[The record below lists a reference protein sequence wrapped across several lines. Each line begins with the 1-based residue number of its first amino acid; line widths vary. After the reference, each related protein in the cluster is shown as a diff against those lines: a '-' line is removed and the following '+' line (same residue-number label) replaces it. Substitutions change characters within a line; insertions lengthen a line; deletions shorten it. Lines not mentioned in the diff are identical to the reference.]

1 MSPHPHT
8 MSLDRVYIRC
18 GAQRARAQSLG
29 AEFDMNARFW
39 YFQGADASV
48 LAADFPLREGDQ
60 ETIAEAL
67 AATASAASASSPP
80 ARGAVL
86 GVPFAEK
93 DEAKAAGAWWD
104 PVNKHWFVGP
114 SGNAEALLAR
124 WPPTP
129 AKAAA
134 PRKTS
139 ASASPSPA
147 SSAAMSA
154 SSPSPAPAV
163 ASSSASD
170 AATES
175 LVRGLAALPMPSSSA
190 VALSSSSSSWS
201 GEANANE
208 EAVMTSLQARFEACA
223 VSISETDAAQNVACS
238 SEPVA
243 ASSSSNPSVG
253 ANANISASASV
264 NASSSVPL
272 LFPLARKNAHPRDSA
287 IVFHEGPH
295 VYEINGRRASLSVTG
310 LVHQVWR
317 ALHSHGADCTSR
329 GFPLTCMCMKYFSD
343 ESQYFPAF
351 RADDVIARMLGGKTF
366 PLAKNHE
373 RYRAMPLWQ
382 ASATGELMDTY
393 VSLYLC
399 SLNCRVMFRV
409 VLF

>member
-1 MSPHPHT
+1 

-29 AEFDMNARFW
+29 AEFDMDARFW
-39 YFQGADASV
+39 YFQGPDASV
-48 LAADFPLREGDQ
+48 LATEFPLKEGDQ
-60 ETIAEAL
+60 ETIADAR
-67 AATASAASASSPP
+67 AAAAAASASSPP

-86 GVPFAEK
+86 GVPFSEK

-114 SGNAEALLAR
+114 RGNAEALLAR

-139 ASASPSPA
+139 ASASPAPA

-154 SSPSPAPAV
+154 SSLSPAFTV
-163 ASSSASD
+163 TSSSASE

-190 VALSSSSSSWS
+190 VALSSSSSSWC

-223 VSISETDAAQNVACS
+223 VSISETDAAQNVASS

-243 ASSSSNPSVG
+243 ASSSSNPRVG

-264 NASSSVPL
+264 NASSSAPL
-272 LFPLARKNAHPRDSA
+272 LLPLARKNAHPRDSA

-310 LVHQVWR
+310 LVHQVRR
-317 ALHSHGADCTSR
+317 ALQTMAPTARAVVSH
-329 GFPLTCMCMKYFSD
+329 
-343 ESQYFPAF
+343 
-351 RADDVIARMLGGKTF
+351 
-366 PLAKNHE
+366 
-373 RYRAMPLWQ
+373 
-382 ASATGELMDTY
+382 
-393 VSLYLC
+393 
-399 SLNCRVMFRV
+399 
-409 VLF
+409 